1 MTDGVMMLPV
11 GLLRKYPVDVVMRE
25 ARAAAARWGKPNPRI
40 YWLGGLPPV
49 PAKAA
54 HRRRYGR

>member
-1 MTDGVMMLPV
+1 MLPV
-11 GLLRKYPVDVVMRE
+11 GLLRKYPVDVVVRE
-25 ARAAAARWGKPNPRI
+25 ARASAARFGTPNPRI

-49 PAKAA
+49 PAKRA